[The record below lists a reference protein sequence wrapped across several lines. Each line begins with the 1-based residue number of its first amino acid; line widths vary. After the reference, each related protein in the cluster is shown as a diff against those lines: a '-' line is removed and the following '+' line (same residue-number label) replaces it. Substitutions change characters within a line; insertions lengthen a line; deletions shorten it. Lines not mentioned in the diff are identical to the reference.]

1 MHLKELLIFS
11 LRFGLIKFYDRINRL
26 KVTQV
31 PSNRVIMQTDVYMY
45 ESDDVKPWSGIL
57 RMHTLST

>member
-1 MHLKELLIFS
+1 MSSLMHLKELLIFS

-45 ESDDVKPWSGIL
+45 ESDDVKP
-57 RMHTLST
+57 